1 MNSTEKFFSSYRPAI
16 TGTRHMIS
24 AGHYLA
30 AHAGF
35 EILELGGNAIDAGCA
50 AGIALGVL
58 QSDLVNFAGVA
69 PIIIYHAQS
78 DKVITI
84 SGLGTWPKRINSA
97 IFETNHSGTIPQ
109 DILRTVVPA
118 APDAWITALELY
130 GTKTFADVA
139 SAAIRFASEGFTMY
153 PLMASLIED
162 NMTSFQRWESTA
174 DIYLPDGKPPVVG
187 RLFVQSD
194 LAKSLQYMVDEERAA
209 NGDRE
214 AGLNAARNAF
224 YRGDIAQTIVQ
235 YHKDHGGY
243 LREDDLEEFR
253 VGLEEPIEINYKG
266 TNIYTCGPWCQGP
279 ALQQILKLLE
289 GFDLTSLGYNSPN
302 YVHTLVEASKLAFAD
317 RHFYYGDPKF
327 TEVPMEA
334 LLSDSY
340 TDQRKQMIRPSEAWP
355 GMPPAGDPYQNLP
368 YGPTLKDITSNDGN
382 PTASLDTSYVCVTD
396 QHGNIFSCTPSD
408 VAKDSPII
416 PGTGLCPS
424 SRGSQSWAD
433 PEHPCSVEPGKRPR
447 LTPNP
452 ALAIRKNE
460 FAIPFGTPGGD
471 VQIQAMVQ
479 CLLNIIEWKM
489 DPQQSVEA
497 PRFGSYSF
505 PDSFEPHTYYPGKLM
520 IESRFSQDTYSE
532 LNRLGHLTEF
542 WPEWTW
548 RAGAVCMIH
557 SDLKTGIQTAGADP
571 RRPAYAVGW

>member
-1 MNSTEKFFSSYRPAI
+1 MNKPKENINSYRPAI
-16 TGTRHMIS
+16 TGTRHMVS

-35 EILELGGNAIDAGCA
+35 EILESGGNAIDAGCA

-58 QSDLVNFAGVA
+58 QSDLVNVAGVA

-84 SGLGTWPKRINSA
+84 SGLGTWPKRIDPA
-97 IFETNHSGTIPQ
+97 IFEEKYSGSIPEN
-109 DILRTVVPA
+109 ILRTVVPA

-130 GTKTFADVA
+130 GTKTFSDVA
-139 SAAIRFASEGFTMY
+139 SAAIRFATDGFTMY
-153 PLMASLIED
+153 PLMASLIEE
-162 NMTSFQRWESTA
+162 NSSNFQRWKSTA
-174 DIYLPDGKPPVVG
+174 DVYLPDGKPPEVG
-187 RLFVQSD
+187 RLFIQSD
-194 LAKSLQYMVDEERAA
+194 LGKTLQYMVDEERGAR
-209 NGDRE
+209 GDRKV
-214 AGLNAARNAF
+214 GLNAARDAF
-224 YRGDIAQTIVQ
+224 YKGDIAQAIVK
-235 YHKDHGGY
+235 YHKDNGGY
-243 LREDDLEEFR
+243 LRGDDLEEFR

-279 ALQQILKLLE
+279 VLQQILKLLE
-289 GFDLTSLGYNSPN
+289 NFDLTSLGHNSTD
-302 YVHTLVEASKLAFAD
+302 YVHTLVEAIKLAFAD

-327 TEVPMEA
+327 NDVPMGS
-334 LLSDSY
+334 LLSTAY
-340 TDQRKQMIRPSEAWP
+340 TDRRRQLIKPNEAWP
-355 GMPPAGDPYQNLP
+355 GMPPAGDPYQDSA
-368 YGPTLKDITSNDGN
+368 YGPRLEYEAGDDGN
-382 PTASLDTSYVCVTD
+382 PVTSLDTSYVCVTD
-396 QHGNIFSCTPSD
+396 QHGNIFSSTPSD

-433 PEHPCSVEPGKRPR
+433 PKHPCSVEPGKRPR

-471 VQIQAMVQ
+471 VQVQAMLQ
-479 CLLNIIEWKM
+479 CLLNIIEWNM

-505 PDSFEPHTYYPGKLM
+505 PDSFEPHAYHPGKLM
-520 IESRFSQDTYSE
+520 IESRFSEDTFTE

-548 RAGAVCMIH
+548 RAGAVCMIK
-557 SDLKTGIQTAGADP
+557 SDMVTGIQTAGADP
-571 RRPAYAVGW
+571 RRPTYAVGW